1 MKTLLSICATIMVIL
16 NTGCATLSA
25 QTPKQL
31 TALPDKTVDE
41 YIAEPPTQVQIHEM
55 RMKTEYSELQR
66 ALYRQIAAYYYAKGW
81 REGWIG
87 CSKRRP
93 KKLKTGSGPIKI
105 KLED

>member
-1 MKTLLSICATIMVIL
+1 MKTLLVVCTTFMVLL

-31 TALPDKTVDE
+31 TSLSNKTVDE
-41 YIAEPPTQVQIHEM
+41 HIAEPPTQGQIHEM
-55 RMKTEYSELQR
+55 KMKAGYSELQR

-87 CSKRRP
+87 CAKRRP